1 MSVLYRLIGIKINE
15 STKTDLIH
23 EGLDENKEFITI
35 HEVKGYFESLDC
47 TGSSDVL
54 KFITDT
60 ETMKDDKKY
69 SISLK
74 DKRVIYVLS
83 LDDRLKEKITN
94 IFSSKGFVQEKRNV
108 TKEKKINPNLS
119 KPIPLDEIKIDGSI
133 IDDSNNETIKLF
145 HDNDFL
151 NLLRIYED
159 NPDMFKRFSSYVSS
173 GDIILND
180 ERFAVKSEINLEA
193 LLIEVKNL
201 GINLED
207 EIITN
212 ALQKFNGHLNLTLRY
227 LLHQKASNL

>member
-35 HEVKGYFESLDC
+35 HEVKSYFESLDC

-83 LDDRLKEKITN
+83 LDDKLKEKITN

-119 KPIPLDEIKIDGSI
+119 KPIPLDEIKIDESI

-193 LLIEVKNL
+193 LLIEVKKL

-207 EIITN
+207 EIISN

-227 LLHQKASNL
+227 LLRQKALNI

>member
-119 KPIPLDEIKIDGSI
+119 KPIPLDEIKIDENI

-193 LLIEVKNL
+193 LLIEVKKL